1 MHACTKELQ
10 MNIQHY
16 LSGYLAMHSKGNLK
30 NWVCFKQQHH
40 VKLPVTFRTVLPCL
54 LGTE

>member
-1 MHACTKELQ
+1 MYACTKELQ